1 MASGAEMSTGTE
13 AQERGQ
19 KMPAGAGAQ
28 GMWEEM
34 LRDDECQGQEGRG
47 SSSMGEAGGMRR
59 EASDKND
66 TPGKR
71 ATEAE
76 WPVPSGGDL
85 MENDPRDLRGEP
97 LEKGASG
104 TPPPSDSLLTKSVEA
119 GRTGSGSPK
128 NSCLDRGSTER
139 VKKPSHKKRGQ
150 RPKAEDTFKG
160 LAIYFPKEQWAEMGE
175 WEKIRYKNMK
185 ENYEFMTQLG
195 LPTPKPTFMYHARQ
209 PPKTTNESSESDEE
223 WTPKS
228 MVKSFRTPC
237 NLSSWK
243 EEKQKKYPVDQN
255 KQINTMGL
263 TSKDQEHIKKTDKNT
278 CADVHTTDIA
288 AESKTDIEKKALSGK
303 TKNRKRDQEKE
314 VSTYSLRK
322 RERKTYMEINEPN
335 DDDYLFCEYC
345 LLFFIDEC
353 SVHGSPVFI
362 KDTAVEVGLEERATL
377 TLPPGLRIG
386 PSGIPKAGFGV
397 WNEGEIL
404 PPGIHFGPYE
414 GKITEEEEAANS
426 GYSWLITR
434 GQNCYVYI
442 DGKDETNSNWM
453 RYVNCARNEE
463 EQNLVAF
470 QYHGKIYYR
479 ACKIIL
485 IHSELL
491 VWYGEEYGK
500 ELGIKWGSRWKSRKG
515 LCNFCLHRHM
525 KWKHSGYGIQPE
537 VPENVLAEKSL
548 FKITNS
554 ASNRTMLQHQVPS
567 CVDKDKDEETLF
579 LKDINKETQSRIQFS
594 RCNESGATL
603 KQLSHPA
610 QQLCIGERPRS
621 FRNCERSFS
630 YSSVLVTH
638 MQTHTREKPYSC
650 GQCGKSFSRSGHLA
664 IHKRMHTGEK
674 PYSCGEC
681 GKSFSWSGHLAV
693 HKRTHTGEKPYSC
706 GECGKSFSCSG
717 HLAVHK
723 RTHTGEKP
731 YSCGECGKSFN
742 RSEHLA
748 VHKRTHTGEKPY
760 SCGECGKSFSCSGHL
775 AVHKRTHTG
784 EKPYSCGE
792 CGKSFSQSGDLA
804 RHKQTHTGEKP
815 YSCGECGKSFSCSG
829 NLAAHTRTHTGEKPY
844 SCGECGKSFSCSGN
858 LAKHKR
864 MHTGEKPY
872 SCGQC
877 RKSFS
882 CSGNLA
888 VHTRTHTGEKPYSCG
903 ECGKSFSCSGDLAK
917 HKRMHTGEKPYSC
930 GECGES
936 FNRSEHL
943 AVHKRTHTGEKPYS
957 CGECGK
963 SFSCSGHLAVHKRTH
978 TGEKPYSCG
987 ECGKSFSCSGNLA
1000 AHTRTH
1006 TGEKPY
1012 SCGECGKSFSC
1023 SGDLAK
1029 HKRMHTGEKPYSCGQ
1044 CGKSFSCSGNL
1055 AVHTRTHTG
1064 EKPYSCGECGKS
1076 FSQSGD
1082 LARHK
1087 RMHTGEK
1094 PYSCGECGKSFSCS
1108 GNLARHKQTHTG
1120 EKPP

>member
-1 MASGAEMSTGTE
+1 
-13 AQERGQ
+13 
-19 KMPAGAGAQ
+19 
-28 GMWEEM
+28 
-34 LRDDECQGQEGRG
+34 
-47 SSSMGEAGGMRR
+47 MRR

-85 MENDPRDLRGEP
+85 MEKDPRDQRGEP
-97 LEKGASG
+97 LEKG
-104 TPPPSDSLLTKSVEA
+104 
-119 GRTGSGSPK
+119 
-128 NSCLDRGSTER
+128 
-139 VKKPSHKKRGQ
+139 
-150 RPKAEDTFKG
+150 AEDTFKG

-209 PPKTTNESSESDEE
+209 PPKTTDESSESDEE

-228 MVKSFRTPC
+228 IV
-237 NLSSWK
+237 
-243 EEKQKKYPVDQN
+243 
-255 KQINTMGL
+255 
-263 TSKDQEHIKKTDKNT
+263 
-278 CADVHTTDIA
+278 
-288 AESKTDIEKKALSGK
+288 
-303 TKNRKRDQEKE
+303 
-314 VSTYSLRK
+314 
-322 RERKTYMEINEPN
+322 
-335 DDDYLFCEYC
+335 CEYC

-362 KDTAVEVGLEERATL
+362 KDTAVEIGLEERATL

-515 LCNFCLHRHM
+515 IIIMHCITCHQCPCCKLAFTFKDYLHRHM
-525 KWKHSGYGIQPE
+525 KWRHSGYGIQPE

-554 ASNRTMLQHQVPS
+554 ASNRTMLQHLVPS
-567 CVDKDKDEETLF
+567 CVYKDKDEETLF
-579 LKDINKETQSRIQFS
+579 LKDINKETQSRTQLS
-594 RCNESGATL
+594 RCNENGATL

-621 FRNCERSFS
+621 FRKCERSFS
-630 YSSVLVTH
+630 YSSVLVTP

-650 GQCGKSFSRSGHLA
+650 GECGKSFSQPGNLA
-664 IHKRMHTGEK
+664 VHKRMHTGEK

-681 GKSFSWSGHLAV
+681 GKSFSCSGNLAV
-693 HKRTHTGEKPYSC
+693 HKRMHTGEKPYSCGECGKSFSLSGNLAVHKRMHTGEKPYSC

-717 HLAVHK
+717 DLAI
-723 RTHTGEKP
+723 
-731 YSCGECGKSFN
+731 
-742 RSEHLA
+742 
-748 VHKRTHTGEKPY
+748 
-760 SCGECGKSFSCSGHL
+760 
-775 AVHKRTHTG
+775 HKRTHTG

-804 RHKQTHTGEKP
+804 RHK
-815 YSCGECGKSFSCSG
+815 
-829 NLAAHTRTHTGEKPY
+829 RTHTGEKPY
-844 SCGECGKSFSCSGN
+844 SCGECGKSFS
-858 LAKHKR
+858 R
-864 MHTGEKPY
+864 P
-872 SCGQC
+872 
-877 RKSFS
+877 
-882 CSGNLA
+882 GNLA
-888 VHTRTHTGEKPYSCG
+888 V
-903 ECGKSFSCSGDLAK
+903 
-917 HKRMHTGEKPYSC
+917 
-930 GECGES
+930 
-936 FNRSEHL
+936 
-943 AVHKRTHTGEKPYS
+943 
-957 CGECGK
+957 
-963 SFSCSGHLAVHKRTH
+963 
-978 TGEKPYSCG
+978 
-987 ECGKSFSCSGNLA
+987 
-1000 AHTRTH
+1000 
-1006 TGEKPY
+1006 
-1012 SCGECGKSFSC
+1012 
-1023 SGDLAK
+1023 
-1029 HKRMHTGEKPYSCGQ
+1029 
-1044 CGKSFSCSGNL
+1044 
-1055 AVHTRTHTG
+1055 
-1064 EKPYSCGECGKS
+1064 
-1076 FSQSGD
+1076 
-1082 LARHK
+1082 HK

-1108 GNLARHKQTHTG
+1108 GNLAVHKRMHTGEKPYSCGECGKSFSLSGNLAVHKRMHTGEKPYSCGECGKSFSCSGDLAIHKRTHTG
-1120 EKPP
+1120 EKPYSCGQCGKSFSCSGDLAVHKRMHTGEKPYSCGECGKSFSRSGHLARHKRIHTGEKPP

>member
-1 MASGAEMSTGTE
+1 MASGGEMPTGTE

-28 GMWEEM
+28 GMWEEIPPGAEAQGLGQEM
-34 LRDDECQGQEGRG
+34 FRDDECQGQEGRG

-85 MENDPRDLRGEP
+85 MEKDPRDQRGEP

-104 TPPPSDSLLTKSVEA
+104 APPPSDSLLTKSAE
-119 GRTGSGSPK
+119 GGKTGSGSPQ
-128 NSCLDRGSTER
+128 NSCLDRGSTEK
-139 VKKPSHKKRGQ
+139 VKKPSHKKKGQ
-150 RPKAEDTFKG
+150 KPKAEDTFKG

-195 LPTPKPTFMYHARQ
+195 LSTPKPTFMYHARQ
-209 PPKTTNESSESDEE
+209 PPKTTDGSSESDEE

-228 MVKSFRTPC
+228 IVKSFRTPC
-237 NLSSWK
+237 NLNSWK
-243 EEKQKKYPVDQN
+243 EEKKKKYPLDQN
-255 KQINTMGL
+255 KQINTMRL

-362 KDTAVEVGLEERATL
+362 KDTAVEIGLEERATL

-500 ELGIKWGSRWKSRKG
+500 ELGIKWGSRWKSRKVHRQNSRLIQERG
-515 LCNFCLHRHM
+515 ITCHQCPCCKLAFTFKDYLHRHM
-525 KWKHSGYGIQPE
+525 KWRHSGYGIQPE

-554 ASNRTMLQHQVPS
+554 ASNRTMLQHLVPS
-567 CVDKDKDEETLF
+567 CVYKDKDEETLF
-579 LKDINKETQSRIQFS
+579 LKDINKETQSRTQLS
-594 RCNESGATL
+594 RCNENGATL
-603 KQLSHPA
+603 KQLSRPA
-610 QQLCIGERPRS
+610 QQLCIGERPCS
-621 FRNCERSFS
+621 FRKCERSFS
-630 YSSVLVTH
+630 YSSVLVTP
-638 MQTHTREKPYSC
+638 MQTHTR
-650 GQCGKSFSRSGHLA
+650 
-664 IHKRMHTGEK
+664 
-674 PYSCGEC
+674 
-681 GKSFSWSGHLAV
+681 
-693 HKRTHTGEKPYSC
+693 
-706 GECGKSFSCSG
+706 
-717 HLAVHK
+717 
-723 RTHTGEKP
+723 
-731 YSCGECGKSFN
+731 
-742 RSEHLA
+742 
-748 VHKRTHTGEKPY
+748 
-760 SCGECGKSFSCSGHL
+760 
-775 AVHKRTHTG
+775 
-784 EKPYSCGE
+784 
-792 CGKSFSQSGDLA
+792 
-804 RHKQTHTGEKP
+804 EKP

-829 NLAAHTRTHTGEKPY
+829 NLA
-844 SCGECGKSFSCSGN
+844 
-858 LAKHKR
+858 
-864 MHTGEKPY
+864 
-872 SCGQC
+872 
-877 RKSFS
+877 
-882 CSGNLA
+882 
-888 VHTRTHTGEKPYSCG
+888 V
-903 ECGKSFSCSGDLAK
+903 
-917 HKRMHTGEKPYSC
+917 
-930 GECGES
+930 
-936 FNRSEHL
+936 
-943 AVHKRTHTGEKPYS
+943 
-957 CGECGK
+957 
-963 SFSCSGHLAVHKRTH
+963 
-978 TGEKPYSCG
+978 
-987 ECGKSFSCSGNLA
+987 
-1000 AHTRTH
+1000 
-1006 TGEKPY
+1006 
-1012 SCGECGKSFSC
+1012 
-1023 SGDLAK
+1023 
-1029 HKRMHTGEKPYSCGQ
+1029 
-1044 CGKSFSCSGNL
+1044 
-1055 AVHTRTHTG
+1055 
-1064 EKPYSCGECGKS
+1064 
-1076 FSQSGD
+1076 
-1082 LARHK
+1082 HK

-1108 GNLARHKQTHTG
+1108 GNLAVHKRMHTGEKPYSCGECGKSFSLSGNLAVHKRMHTGEKPYSCGECGESFSCSGDLAIHKRTHTGEKPYSCGECGKSFSQSGHLASHARTHTGEKPYSCGECGKSFSQSGDLAVHKRTHTGEKPYSCGQCGKSFSCSGNLAVHKRMHTGEKPYSCGECGKSFSCSGTLARHKRMHTGEKPYSCGECGKSFSQSGVLTKHKQTHTG
-1120 EKPP
+1120 EMPP